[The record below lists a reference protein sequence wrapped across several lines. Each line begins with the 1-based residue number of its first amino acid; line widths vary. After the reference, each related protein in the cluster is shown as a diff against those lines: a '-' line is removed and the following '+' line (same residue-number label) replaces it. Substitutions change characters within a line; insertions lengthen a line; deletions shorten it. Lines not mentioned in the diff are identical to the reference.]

1 MTYSATIGTTNSG
14 RADGPSGKPNCAT
27 NSRTTASTSPIN
39 TFTNGGN
46 TTGKFNGCWLTIVAA
61 IPTTYAADQ
70 QGWWKIRYTMSG
82 TGTSNDVTTWKAD
95 IRGNPVHLV
104 LP

>member
-1 MTYSATIGTTNSG
+1 VAT
-14 RADGPSGKPNCAT
+14 
-27 NSRTTASTSPIN
+27 
-39 TFTNGGN
+39 
-46 TTGKFNGCWLTIVAA
+46 
-61 IPTTYAADQ
+61 IPTTYSGQQ

-82 TGTSNDVTTWKAD
+82 TGVSNDVTTWKAD